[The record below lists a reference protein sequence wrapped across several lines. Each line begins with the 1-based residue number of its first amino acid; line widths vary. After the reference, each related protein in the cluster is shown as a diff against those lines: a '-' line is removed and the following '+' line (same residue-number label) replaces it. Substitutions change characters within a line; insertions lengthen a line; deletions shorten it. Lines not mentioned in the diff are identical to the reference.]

1 MKAGR
6 TLVLL
11 AITIAAM
18 LLIASCGGGGTP
30 PTILTTTLPDGQVN
44 QVYSFSL
51 SATGGR
57 PPYTWTI
64 LSGNFPS
71 YFMSLSSEGLISG
84 VPALSHPYSFT
95 VQVADASSR
104 KATQQLTLT
113 INPAPPPPL
122 AFTTLTVPQ
131 GTLNVG
137 YRYMLAVTGG
147 TSPYTYSVTQ
157 GTLPIGLMLS
167 SDGVISGT
175 PTQVGEFP
183 FTVQVADSENPA
195 MTADAQFTLTV
206 VATPL
211 TSPHSS
217 DRDH

>member
-1 MKAGR
+1 MKTGR
-6 TLVLL
+6 ALVLL
-11 AITIAAM
+11 AVTIAAV
-18 LLIASCGGGGTP
+18 LLIAGCGGGGTP
-30 PTILTTTLPDGQVN
+30 PTILTTSLPDGQVN

-51 SATGGR
+51 SATGGH

-64 LSGNFPS
+64 LSGSLPPGVF
-71 YFMSLSSEGLISG
+71 LSSEGLISG
-84 VPALSHPYSFT
+84 VPELSHPYSFT
-95 VQVADASSR
+95 VQVADASSH

-113 INPAPPPPL
+113 TNPAPPPPL

-137 YRYMLAVTGG
+137 YVYMLSVTGG
-147 TSPYTYSVTQ
+147 TFPYTYSVTQ
-157 GTLPIGLMLS
+157 GTLPMGLMLS

-183 FTVQVADSENPA
+183 FTVQVAASENPA

-211 TSPHSS
+211 TSP
-217 DRDH
+217 